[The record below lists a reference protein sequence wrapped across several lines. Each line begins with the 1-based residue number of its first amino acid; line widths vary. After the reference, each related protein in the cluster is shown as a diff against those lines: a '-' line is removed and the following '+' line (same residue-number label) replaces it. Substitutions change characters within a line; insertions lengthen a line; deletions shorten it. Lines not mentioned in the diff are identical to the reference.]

1 MNRVSC
7 SLKRIDG
14 LEHTSYLDYTCQSL
28 AEAAEF
34 ESDLIL
40 VFMARSQYLVSTMS
54 RSLLSGGPGPDDVK
68 APPSM
73 HAKLAKADLQKFFMA
88 LPSSLQ
94 EHCE

>member
-7 SLKRIDG
+7 SAKRIDG

-40 VFMARSQYLVSTMS
+40 AFMARSQYLILTMS
-54 RSLLSGGPGPDDVK
+54 RSLLGGWSGPDDVK
-68 APPSM
+68 APLSM
-73 HAKLAKADLQKFFMA
+73 HAKLAKGDLQKFFLA
-88 LPSSLQ
+88 LPSNLQ